1 MWGKNRRC
9 KFIAGLTAGP
19 SGPGGP
25 STSIPCGA
33 RGEKSEAT
41 RLYPKLRVLLPST
54 TLGSTTSVTY
64 RFQHCRLTL
73 LSLQPP
79 GSMGSLRETHM

>member
-1 MWGKNRRC
+1 MGKTWMKVYR
-9 KFIAGLTAGP
+9 LTAGP

-25 STSIPCGA
+25 STSIPC
-33 RGEKSEAT
+33 RVKRCKSEAT
-41 RLYPKLRVLLPST
+41 GLAPLPYSLLPTALSSVT
-54 TLGSTTSVTY
+54 GVTY
-64 RFQHCRLTL
+64 RFQNCRLPL